1 MDCIV
6 GCGSMVYSKSRS
18 RYDYI
23 KLKIGKHSAKN
34 KSKVNKEEKYLQSN

>member
-23 KLKIGKHSAKN
+23 KLKSGEHSAK
-34 KSKVNKEEKYLQSN
+34 KISKQYKEENY